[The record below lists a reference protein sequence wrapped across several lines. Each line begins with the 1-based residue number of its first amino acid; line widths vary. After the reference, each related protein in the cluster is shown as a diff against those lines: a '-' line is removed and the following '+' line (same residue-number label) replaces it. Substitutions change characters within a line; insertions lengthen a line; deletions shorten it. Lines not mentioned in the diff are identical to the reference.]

1 MKKISQWITASVISL
16 LAQQAVAQPF
26 TCAGNFVGSDTQ
38 ASIAHTIIENGGRA
52 VGVQRVFVTC
62 HKGTIVIF
70 VDGNNETST
79 PSYKERWQK
88 RAAALLQLPSDKV
101 VVR

>member
-1 MKKISQWITASVISL
+1 MRKINLWAAALFISAS
-16 LAQQAVAQPF
+16 AQQAGAQSF
-26 TCAGNFVGSDTQ
+26 TCAGSFIGSDTQ
-38 ASIAHTIIENGGRA
+38 DRVAHAIIEDGGRA

-62 HKGTIVIF
+62 RKGTVVIL

-88 RAAALLQLPSDKV
+88 RAAALLPLPDEKV